1 MNESDR
7 KGTPMHLKKLFIT
20 AAVAASLVFALAACS
35 ETENGQGETSAS
47 GEQASDSGGQTMME
61 AQEETTMA
69 EATEEMVGEGEV
81 TVGGFVVESPG
92 VPERSIPEVETSRE
106 DVNEYLGQI
115 QPIIDGTVRDIT
127 SLVEPEVQVGED
139 GVSLDLNLSSLNE
152 ARQSVEEGAAGLRE
166 IQPPEGLEPINDQLI
181 ELYEDALPAYQNI
194 SEAAE
199 NGSPEEFASVV
210 DESLPQIQAFNNE
223 VNQILQDLE
232 RAAGEEAS

>member
-7 KGTPMHLKKLFIT
+7 KGTPVHLKKLFM
-20 AAVAASLVFALAACS
+20 AAVAAAAVSFALSACS
-35 ETENGQGETSAS
+35 ETQPEQGGTSAS
-47 GEQASDSGGQTMME
+47 GEQTSASGGQTMME
-61 AQEETTMA
+61 SQEETTMA

-92 VPERSIPEVETSRE
+92 VPERSIPEVEASRE

-127 SLVEPEVQVGED
+127 SLVEPEVQVGEN
-139 GVSLDLNLSSLNE
+139 GVSLDLDLSSLNE
-152 ARQSVEEGAAGLRE
+152 ARQSVEEGAAELRE
-166 IQPPEGLEPINDQLI
+166 IQPPEGLEPINDQLV
-181 ELYEDALPAYQNI
+181 ELYDDALPAYQNI
-194 SEAAE
+194 SEAAQG
-199 NGSPEEFASVV
+199 GSPEEFATVV

-232 RAAGEEAS
+232 RAAGEGGS